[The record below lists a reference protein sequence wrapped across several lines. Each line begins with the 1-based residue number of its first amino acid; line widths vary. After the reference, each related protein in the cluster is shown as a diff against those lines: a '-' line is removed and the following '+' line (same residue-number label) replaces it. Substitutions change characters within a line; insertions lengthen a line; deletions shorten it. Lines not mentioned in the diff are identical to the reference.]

1 MTETTHTP
9 SSNNPPQFG
18 SHGWLEPQW
27 PAPAWLGAV
36 MTTRASGYS
45 QAPYNSMNLGDH
57 VGDAPD
63 QVAANRAHLQ
73 RTCAMQSVF
82 LQQVHGA
89 GVVRLDSGLIQASHA
104 PQAPALQ
111 ADACFTT
118 EPGLACSIMVADC
131 LPVLLVHTQ
140 ARIVGAAH
148 AGWRGLAGQQGHG
161 VLEALLQAM
170 RAALPDAM
178 CAGTCPPTSADTGWQ
193 AWLGPS
199 ISAAAFEVG
208 DEVRAAFMQTNPAA
222 QTCFTPAAQSGKWL
236 ANLPALAR
244 QRLAALGVSAVYGN
258 DGSLPWCTWS
268 QPETFFSYRRNNHTG
283 RMAAAVWIKP
293 PTPPTPTT

>member
-1 MTETTHTP
+1 
-9 SSNNPPQFG
+9 
-18 SHGWLEPQW
+18 
-27 PAPAWLGAV
+27 

-178 CAGTCPPTSADTGWQ
+178 CAGTCAGGHDC
-193 AWLGPS
+193 A
-199 ISAAAFEVG
+199 
-208 DEVRAAFMQTNPAA
+208 
-222 QTCFTPAAQSGKWL
+222 
-236 ANLPALAR
+236 
-244 QRLAALGVSAVYGN
+244 
-258 DGSLPWCTWS
+258 
-268 QPETFFSYRRNNHTG
+268 
-283 RMAAAVWIKP
+283 
-293 PTPPTPTT
+293 